1 MKELFLNY
9 TIEQLII
16 LIIALLF
23 AIKEAVTFFEWAKSH
38 TEKWVKKNNI
48 TNQLQEEIDK
58 EKQSIEELSK
68 IQKNTELEIQK
79 MNNMIHTLIESDKD
93 DIKAWITERHHYF
106 YYEKKFIDDYS
117 LDCIE
122 KRYSHYQE
130 EGGNSF
136 IKDLMK
142 DIRSLPKVVRDAK
155 NINANKKEK

>member
-9 TIEQLII
+9 TIEQLLI

-23 AIKEAVTFFEWAKSH
+23 AIKEAVTFFEWAKFH
-38 TEKWVKKNNI
+38 IETWVKKNNI
-48 TNQLQEEIDK
+48 TNQLQEEINK

-79 MNNMIHTLIESDKD
+79 MNKMINTLIDSDKD

-136 IKDLMK
+136 IKDLMN
-142 DIRSLPKVVRDAK
+142 DIRSLPKVVRDTK

>member
-9 TIEQLII
+9 SIEQIIVLII
-16 LIIALLF
+16 VLLF
-23 AIKEAVTFFEWAKSH
+23 AIKEMVSFVEWFKAHMK
-38 TEKWVKKNNI
+38 EWLKKDET
-48 TNQLQEEIDK
+48 TNQLQEELNQEK
-58 EKQSIEELSK
+58 ELIEK
-68 IQKNTELEIQK
+68 ISQMQKNTDTEIQK
-79 MNNMIHTLIESDKD
+79 INKMINTLIESDKD
-93 DIKAWITERHHYF
+93 DIKAWITNQHHYF

-142 DIRSLPKVVRDAK
+142 DIRSLPKIVMD
-155 NINANKKEK
+155 IDKKEK